1 MGEDI
6 FFSWETFWRE
16 TFLPLTATVI
26 LPSPTGQ
33 IGPILREKVLSEG
46 IFVLLELQKQ
56 QN

>member
-6 FFSWETFWRE
+6 FFSWETVWRE

-33 IGPILREKVLSEG
+33 IGPILREKILSEG